1 MWTSDIGTT
10 VFSRIKAKGTADL
23 KKDYSNIN
31 FTQSDRSST
40 TPKFPTVFYKDIS
53 SPEQGQTLDGQS
65 VNAVLYS
72 VQIEV
77 TDNGS
82 TFIAAKTVMNKIVDY
97 MKEMRFQI
105 VGTPEFQNTS
115 NVYRMV
121 ARFRRMIGAND
132 VI

>member
-10 VFSRIKAKGTADL
+10 VFSRIKAKGMAEL
-23 KKDYSNIN
+23 KKAYPNIN

-40 TPKFPTVFYKDIS
+40 TPKFPTVFCKDIS

-82 TFIAAKTVMNKIVDY
+82 TFITAKTVMNKIVDY